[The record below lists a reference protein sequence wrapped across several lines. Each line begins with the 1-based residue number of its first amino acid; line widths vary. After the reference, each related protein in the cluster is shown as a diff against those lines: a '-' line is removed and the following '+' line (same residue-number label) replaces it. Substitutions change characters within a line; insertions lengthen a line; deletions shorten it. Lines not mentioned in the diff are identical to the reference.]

1 MATYDAIPRVVDVAG
16 SAIYNKM
23 FLLVDEYHRLL
34 SDYSFRH
41 SAIAGLL
48 EQAPRFASKTYLSAT
63 PIEQEFL
70 LDELQGMPHVKIV

>member
-16 SAIYNKM
+16 TEIYNKA
-23 FLLVDEYHRLL
+23 FLLVDEYHRLF
-34 SDYSFRH
+34 DYSFRH

-70 LDELQGMPHVKIV
+70 LDELRGIPQVKII